1 LTSKLPSISVGWKVC
16 HSRINQWSMVTPK
29 KIDLFHRVR
38 AFAGNQPSIK
48 EKYIMLSNKIRTR
61 IETYD
66 LFCWSYRYIPSKYR
80 FLK

>member
-1 LTSKLPSISVGWKVC
+1 
-16 HSRINQWSMVTPK
+16 MVTRK

-61 IETYD
+61 IGHMMCGTD
-66 LFCWSYRYIPSKYR
+66 MVTMSGM
-80 FLK
+80 